1 VPSTTRTPGPSA
13 APTLALANDLRVAV
27 GRLTRKLRQQDPP
40 GLTITHYA
48 ALATV
53 ADRTEMAIGE
63 LAEVEHLPSSAAT
76 RLADSLE
83 RAGYVRRCPNPRD
96 RRGVNLA
103 ITPEG
108 RRVVERRRGQVNQWL
123 DGRLALMSEEDRAAV
138 ARTVAL
144 IETMML
150 AETAHTGEPL

>member
-1 VPSTTRTPGPSA
+1 MIDPRQTPPATTP
-13 APTLALANDLRVAV
+13 ALANDLRVAV

-53 ADRTEMAIGE
+53 ADRGEMAIGE

-83 RAGYVRRCPNPRD
+83 RAGYVRRRANPSD
-96 RRGVNLA
+96 RRGVNLSV
-103 ITPEG
+103 TPEG
-108 RRVVERRRGQVNQWL
+108 RRVIERRRGQVNEWL
-123 DGRLALMSEEDRAAV
+123 QGRLSLMTSDDLAAI
-138 ARTVAL
+138 ARTVEL

-150 AETAHTGEPL
+150 AAPTASAGTES

>member
-1 VPSTTRTPGPSA
+1 MINSPRTLPPPATSV
-13 APTLALANDLRVAV
+13 LANDLRVAV

-53 ADRTEMAIGE
+53 ADRAEMAIGE
-63 LAEVEHLPSSAAT
+63 LAEIEHLPSSAAT

-83 RAGYVRRCPNPRD
+83 RAGFVRRRPNPSD
-96 RRGVNLA
+96 RRGVNLT

-108 RRVVERRRGQVNQWL
+108 RRVVERRRGQVNEWL
-123 DGRLALMSEEDRAAV
+123 QGRLSLMTSDDLAAI
-138 ARTVAL
+138 ARTVQL
-144 IETMML
+144 IETLML
-150 AETAHTGEPL
+150 AAPMTSAEAES

>member
-1 VPSTTRTPGPSA
+1 MNSRRTP
-13 APTLALANDLRVAV
+13 PTPTTQALANDLRVAV

-53 ADRTEMAIGE
+53 ADRGEMAIGE

-83 RAGYVRRCPNPRD
+83 RAGYVRRHPNPSD
-96 RRGVNLA
+96 RRGVNLSV
-103 ITPEG
+103 TPEG
-108 RRVVERRRGQVNQWL
+108 RLVIERRRGQVNEWL
-123 DGRLALMSEEDRAAV
+123 AGRLSLMTSDDLTAI
-138 ARTVAL
+138 ARTVEL

-150 AETAHTGEPL
+150 ATPTASAGAAS

>member
-1 VPSTTRTPGPSA
+1 MSPTSRTLPPPTTQ
-13 APTLALANDLRVAV
+13 ALANDLRVAV

-53 ADRTEMAIGE
+53 ADRGEMAIGE
-63 LAEVEHLPSSAAT
+63 LAEAEHLPSSATT

-83 RAGYVRRCPNPRD
+83 RAGYVRRRPNPSD
-96 RRGVNLA
+96 RRGVNLSV
-103 ITPEG
+103 TSEG
-108 RRVVERRRGQVNQWL
+108 RRVIERRRGQVNEWL
-123 DGRLALMSEEDRAAV
+123 AGRLSLMTSDDLAAI
-138 ARTVAL
+138 ARTVEL

-150 AETAHTGEPL
+150 AGTTSADPAS